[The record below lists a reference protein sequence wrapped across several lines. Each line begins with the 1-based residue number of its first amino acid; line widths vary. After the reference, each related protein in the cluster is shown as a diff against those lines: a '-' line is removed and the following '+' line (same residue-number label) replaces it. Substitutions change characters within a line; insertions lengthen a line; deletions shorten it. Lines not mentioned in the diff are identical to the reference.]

1 MSTEPHYF
9 AIIGTSSAAYGGVNW
24 SITAYNSKDD
34 IIGYASEECNR
45 AGSSLEDVAGIKW
58 IGVNPDA
65 DGDFESFEPER
76 EFAEGEEFQAALTK
90 LNDDCRTYK
99 IFDDSNKEEID
110 EFLME
115 AEAISLGEHAAELV
129 EKFSNV

>member
-9 AIIGTSSAAYGGVNW
+9 AIIGTSSAGYGGVRW

-58 IGVNPDA
+58 IGVNPDE
-65 DGDFESFEPER
+65 DGGFESFEPER
-76 EFAEGEEFQAALTK
+76 EFAEGELFQAALTK

-99 IFDDSNKEEID
+99 IFADSNQQEID
-110 EFLME
+110 DFLME
-115 AEAISLGEHAAELV
+115 AEAAGHGEKAAELV
-129 EKFSNV
+129 EKFSHV